1 VRVRRRAAAIAF
13 IGLVFLG
20 LPTGMLG
27 IAWPSMRASLDAPF
41 AGLGLLVAAMT
52 VAQFAASA
60 GSGVLRERLGT
71 IALLLSAVA
80 AAAGGLAIFAIA
92 SGWWATILA
101 SAVLGLGVGLLD
113 AAVNTEAA
121 LRGDL
126 RFMGALHGAWAVG
139 ASLGPPLVGATL
151 VASDSW
157 RPAYVIAAAAF
168 ALLGL
173 ATYAVRSDLSSAP
186 ELEADARGDRSI
198 GRTVILGCALMFV
211 YVGVELGAGQWTYT
225 RFTADGSLSDPVAGL
240 AVFLFWLALASGRV
254 ALAVLGDRIAPA
266 RLFDLSVFGTL
277 GSAIAFW
284 VLPPAVA
291 ALVALPLL
299 GAALSVFVPVLLYLT
314 PRRIG
319 TAAAPRAIGYQVAAG
334 MIGGASLPAAVGVL
348 MQSIDVDVLGPC
360 LVAMSLVLAALHVAS
375 TRPVHSAVDRHDSLS
390 NPQSNR
396 TSARDSR
403 SR

>member
-13 IGLVFLG
+13 IGLVLLG

-27 IAWPSMRASLDAPF
+27 IAWPSMRTSLNAPF

-60 GSGVLRERLGT
+60 ASGLLRERLGT
-71 IALLLSAVA
+71 IALLLTSVA

-101 SAVLGLGVGLLD
+101 SAVLGSGLGLLD

-126 RFMGALHGAWAVG
+126 RFMGGLHGAWAIG

-157 RPAYVIAAAAF
+157 RPAYVAAAGAF

-173 ATYAVRSDLSSAP
+173 ATYAVRADLADAP
-186 ELEADARGDRSI
+186 ELEAAPSGERSI
-198 GRTVILGCALMFV
+198 GRTVVLGCALMFV

-225 RFTADGSLSDPVAGL
+225 RFTVNASLSDGLAGL
-240 AVFLFWLALASGRV
+240 AVFLYWSALAAGRV
-254 ALAVLGDRIAPA
+254 ALAVFGDRVAPA
-266 RLFDLSVFGTL
+266 RLFDISVFGAL
-277 GSAIAFW
+277 ASAVGFS
-284 VLPPAVA
+284 VLPAPAA
-291 ALVALPLL
+291 ALIALPCL
-299 GAALSVFVPVLLYLT
+299 GATLSVFVPVLLYLT

-319 TAAAPRAIGYQVAAG
+319 SAASPRAIGYQVAAG
-334 MIGGASLPAAVGVL
+334 MIGGASLPAAVGLL
-348 MQSIDVDVLGPC
+348 MQAIDVAVLGPC
-360 LVAMSLVLAALHVAS
+360 LVTMAALLAGLHVAS
-375 TRPVHSAVDRHDSLS
+375 TRSL
-390 NPQSNR
+390 
-396 TSARDSR
+396 R
-403 SR
+403 SRGYARQLFR

>member
-1 VRVRRRAAAIAF
+1 MRVRRRAAAIAF
-13 IGLVFLG
+13 VGLVLLG

-27 IAWPSMRASLDAPF
+27 IAWPTMRVSLEAPF

-60 GSGVLRERLGT
+60 ASGLLRERLGT
-71 IALLLSAVA
+71 IALLLTAVA

-101 SAVLGLGVGLLD
+101 AAVLGLGAGLLD

-121 LRGDL
+121 LRGDI
-126 RFMGALHGAWAVG
+126 RFMGGLHGAWAIG
-139 ASLGPPLVGATL
+139 ASLGPPLVGAAL

-157 RPAYVIAAAAF
+157 RPAYVVAAAAF
-168 ALLGL
+168 AVLGI

-186 ELEADARGDRSI
+186 ELEADATEERSI

-225 RFTADGSLSDPVAGL
+225 RFTEDGSLGAGLAGL
-240 AVFLFWLALASGRV
+240 AVFLYWSALAAGRI
-254 ALAVLGDRIAPA
+254 ALAAFGDRIPTA

-277 GSAIAFW
+277 AGTIAFW
-284 VLPPAVA
+284 VLPAPVA
-291 ALVALPLL
+291 ALFALPFL

-319 TAAAPRAIGYQVAAG
+319 TAAAPHAIGYQVAAG
-334 MIGGASLPAAVGVL
+334 MIGGATLPAVVGLL
-348 MQSIDVDVLGPC
+348 MQWIDVAVLGPC
-360 LVAMSLVLAALHVAS
+360 LAAMAVVLAGLHVAS
-375 TRPVHSAVDRHDSLS
+375 TRPVGS
-390 NPQSNR
+390 
-396 TSARDSR
+396 RDYVR
-403 SR
+403 QLFR